1 MSPYFRNLLKS
12 IGHDYMAPDARVYN
26 TKQYLDGGR
35 VGFVKGGVSIENQPP
50 NLEKQKI
57 YKQKVDRSAQLL
69 RAGKTRAQVMRD
81 IVREFKLT
89 REDKYAGT
97 APWLRE
103 AANEVESKGY
113 KITSGVL
120 EKQTPGG
127 ADVEGTK
134 RRRALDRNRSNVGLQ
149 SKISGLKNS
158 GFHLSHA
165 GFKNS
170 PVGLHNLMYLEG
182 RLNIDMRRPFED
194 PLFAEMEKFHT
205 VYDNP
210 EIPDQLKRQAA
221 VKYAKNDRALRQKFP
236 QYAKLK
242 TRLSFKNV
250 PGDTSAFTV
259 SEKLP
264 DPSMAISTDKNMLL
278 KGESPK
284 SPKGM
289 EIIKKANVSLAS
301 VFKKAGF
308 KSDGKPDNPR
318 SYLSDINKQTAL
330 AKQGKSGAINKFNN
344 AGKIAKKSKGLFLK
358 STGIGILA
366 EAGFEGAF
374 VLNDVLSG
382 VPVKEAFQKSLFG
395 LIPGVG
401 SSKDAEVSKMK
412 RIVGNDPRSGQY
424 VKDLTNI
431 ENLESVYKDY
441 LRKDEDVVDAYTQ
454 DERFIAEKKLT
465 DLLEAFDA
473 KSYERTKFGTP
484 ESQAFQ
490 RKKEV
495 EDVNQLKRAM
505 EIDPYLFDRTVQR
518 TASDSSRTESKQIG
532 RRKTKDKLSEIADYG
547 GVANMANGGIV
558 GILKK

>member
-1 MSPYFRNLLKS
+1 MDEFESKFQNAKISALKEFY
-12 IGHDYMAPDARVYN
+12 GKEKPGFE
-26 TKQYLDGGR
+26 DGGR
-35 VGFVKGGVSIENQPP
+35 VAFVKGGVSIENQPL

-57 YKQKVDRSAQLL
+57 YKKKVDRSAQLL
-69 RAGKTRAQVMRD
+69 RAGRTRSQVMRD
-81 IVREFKLT
+81 IVKEFKLT
-89 REDKYAGT
+89 RKDKYAGT

-103 AANEVESKGY
+103 AAAKVESQGY

-134 RRRALDRNRSNVGLQ
+134 RRRALDRSRSNVGLQ

-264 DPSMAISTDKNMLL
+264 DPSMAISTDKDMLL

-289 EIIKKANVSLAS
+289 EIIKKANTSLAL
-301 VFKKAGF
+301 VLKKAGF
-308 KSDGKPDNPR
+308 KSKGEPNDPK
-318 SYLSDINKQTAL
+318 SFLADINKQAEL
-330 AKQGKSGAINKFNN
+330 AKKGKSGSISKFNN
-344 AGKIAKKSKGLFLK
+344 TSTITKKLFKGIAAIDAPGLAIPFSAYSIKKLISDVSSGKKTNVTGADISLAPAFTHLAAKELGLYDKAATGVGKKLLRAGLTPTLAAKLLPGLSYGSTLALPFIETGIQGYNAYKDLEEAKKNSSVFEPTVDTVMGKAPKSYYNKMMSDIPAEGKSKTF
-358 STGIGILA
+358 
-366 EAGFEGAF
+366 
-374 VLNDVLSG
+374 NN
-382 VPVKEAFQKSLFG
+382 P
-395 LIPGVG
+395 
-401 SSKDAEVSKMK
+401 
-412 RIVGNDPRSGQY
+412 
-424 VKDLTNI
+424 
-431 ENLESVYKDY
+431 
-441 LRKDEDVVDAYTQ
+441 
-454 DERFIAEKKLT
+454 LT
-465 DLLEAFDA
+465 DKPMFTL
-473 KSYERTKFGTP
+473 P
-484 ESQAFQ
+484 EVGISEFSA
-490 RKKEV
+490 
-495 EDVNQLKRAM
+495 
-505 EIDPYLFDRTVQR
+505 
-518 TASDSSRTESKQIG
+518 AS
-532 RRKTKDKLSEIADYG
+532 
-547 GVANMANGGIV
+547 GGIA
-558 GILKK
+558 GLLKK